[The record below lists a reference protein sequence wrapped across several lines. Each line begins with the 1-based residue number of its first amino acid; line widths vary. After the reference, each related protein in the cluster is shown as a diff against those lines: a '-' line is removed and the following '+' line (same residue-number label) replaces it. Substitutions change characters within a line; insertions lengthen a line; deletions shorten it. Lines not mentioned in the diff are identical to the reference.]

1 MRKILTKVLQNN
13 KIIVLENKKGVMDL
27 LKIYNTDIET
37 DKTEEIKE
45 FKKGSWINLVN
56 PSENEI
62 KKVCENINIQ
72 EDFIRDA
79 LDYEEKARIDQEDD
93 DNTTLFVV
101 DVPIIEKSDDNDIY
115 TTMPLG
121 MIVVRDDFFVTISLK
136 KNKVID
142 DFEKK
147 KIKNFQTYKK
157 TRFIFQ
163 ILYLNSSYYLD
174 YLKKINKETEIA
186 EYILKNSMKNK
197 ELLKLLSLEKG
208 LVYFTTSLKSNELVM
223 EKTMRGKIVKLYEE
237 DEEILE
243 DAIIE
248 NRQAIEMAQIYRDI
262 LNGTMDAYASI
273 ISNNLNGVMK
283 FLTSITIILAVP
295 TMISSFWGMN
305 VELPFQHNSIG
316 FVIMIFIAVISTLLV
331 TWWLN
336 KKDMLR

>member
-1 MRKILTKVLQNN
+1 METN
-13 KIIVLENKKGVMDL
+13 KL
-27 LKIYNTDIET
+27 
-37 DKTEEIKE
+37 EEIKE
-45 FKKGSWINLVN
+45 FRKGSWINLVN

-79 LDYEEKARIDQEDD
+79 LDYEEKARIDTEED
-93 DNTTLFVV
+93 DNTILFVI
-101 DVPIIEKSDDNDIY
+101 DVPVIEKNEENDMY
-115 TTMPLG
+115 STMPLG
-121 MIVVRDDFFVTISLK
+121 MIVVRDDFFITVSLR
-136 KNKVID
+136 KNKVIE
-142 DFEKK
+142 DFEKR

-163 ILYLNSSYYLD
+163 IFYLNSSYFLN
-174 YLKKINKETEIA
+174 YLKQINKETEIA

-208 LVYFTTSLKSNELVM
+208 LVYFATSLKSNEIVM
-223 EKTMRGKIVKLYEE
+223 EKTMRGKIVKLYDDDE
-237 DEEILE
+237 DILE

-248 NRQAIEMAQIYRDI
+248 NRQAIEMAQIYTNI

-283 FLTSITIILAVP
+283 FLTSITIVLAIP

-305 VELPFQHNSIG
+305 VKLPFENSPIG
-316 FVIMIFIAVISTLLV
+316 FIIMVLIAVVLTLVV
-331 TWWLN
+331 TWWL
-336 KKDMLR
+336 KRKDMLN

>member
-1 MRKILTKVLQNN
+1 M
-13 KIIVLENKKGVMDL
+13 
-27 LKIYNTDIET
+27 LKIYSTDVET
-37 DKTEEIKE
+37 NQLQETKE

-62 KKVCENINIQ
+62 KKVCESINIQ

-79 LDYEEKARIDQEDD
+79 LDYEEKARIDSEED
-93 DNTTLFVV
+93 DNTILFVL
-101 DVPIIEKSDDNDIY
+101 DVPIIEKGEDNDIY

-121 MIVVRDDFFVTISLK
+121 MIVVRDDFFITVSLR
-136 KNKVID
+136 KNKVIE
-142 DFEKK
+142 DFEKR

-163 ILYLNSSYYLD
+163 IFYLNASYYLT
-174 YLKKINKETEIA
+174 YLKQINKETEIA

-208 LVYFTTSLKSNELVM
+208 LVYFATSLKSNEMVM
-223 EKTMRGKIVKLYEE
+223 EKTMRGKIVKLYEDDE
-237 DEEILE
+237 DILE
-243 DAIIE
+243 DSIIE
-248 NRQAIEMAQIYRDI
+248 NRQAIEMAQIYTNI

-283 FLTSITIILAVP
+283 FLTSITIVLAIP

-305 VELPFQHNSIG
+305 VKLPFEHSNLG
-316 FVIMIFIAVISTLLV
+316 FIIMVAIAVVLTLGV
-331 TWWLN
+331 TWWL
-336 KKDMLR
+336 KRKDMLS

>member
-1 MRKILTKVLQNN
+1 M
-13 KIIVLENKKGVMDL
+13 EL

-37 DKTEEIKE
+37 NEFSEIKE
-45 FKKGSWINLVN
+45 FKKGAWINLVN

-62 KKVCENINIQ
+62 KKVCENIGIQ

-79 LDYEEKARIDQEDD
+79 LDYEEKARIDKEED

-101 DVPIIEKSDDNDIY
+101 DVPITEKIEDAETY

-121 MIVVRDDFFVTISLK
+121 MIVVRDDFFLTVSLK
-136 KNKVID
+136 RNKIIES
-142 DFEKK
+142 FEKR

-163 ILYLNSSYYLD
+163 ILYLNASYYLT
-174 YLKKINKETEIA
+174 YLKQINKETEIA

-223 EKTMRGKIVKLYEE
+223 EKTLRGKIVKLYEE
-237 DEEILE
+237 DEDMLE
-243 DAIIE
+243 DAITE
-248 NRQAIEMAQIYRDI
+248 NRQAIEMAQIYSNI
-262 LNGTMDAYASI
+262 LTGTMDAYASI

-305 VELPFQHNSIG
+305 VALPFEKSSIG
-316 FVIMIFIAVISTLLV
+316 FVVMVVIAIIMTLAV
-331 TWWLN
+331 TWWLK
-336 KKDMLR
+336 KKDMLN

>member
-1 MRKILTKVLQNN
+1 M
-13 KIIVLENKKGVMDL
+13 

-37 DKTEEIKE
+37 NEFQEIRE

-79 LDYEEKARIDQEDD
+79 LDYEEKARIDKEED
-93 DNTTLFVV
+93 DNTILFVV
-101 DVPIIEKSDDNDIY
+101 DVPISEKGEENEIY

-121 MIVVRDDFFVTISLK
+121 MIVVRDEFFLTVSLR
-136 KNKVID
+136 KNKIIES
-142 DFEKK
+142 FEKR

-163 ILYLNSSYYLD
+163 ILYLNSSYYLN
-174 YLKKINKETEIA
+174 YLKQINKETEIA
-186 EYILKNSMKNK
+186 EYILKNSMQNK
-197 ELLKLLSLEKG
+197 ELLKLLSLEKS
-208 LVYFTTSLKSNELVM
+208 LVYFTTSLKSNEIVM
-223 EKTMRGKIVKLYEE
+223 EKTLRGKIVKLYEE

-243 DAIIE
+243 DASTE
-248 NRQAIEMAQIYRDI
+248 NRQAIEMAQIYSNI

-305 VELPFQHNSIG
+305 VKLPFENSPMG
-316 FVIMIFIAVISTLLV
+316 FLIMVLIAIIMTIAVTL
-331 TWWLN
+331 WLN
-336 KKDMLR
+336 KKDMLK

>member
-1 MRKILTKVLQNN
+1 M
-13 KIIVLENKKGVMDL
+13 

-37 DKTEEIKE
+37 NKLQEIKE

-62 KKVCENINIQ
+62 KRVCENLNIQ

-79 LDYEEKARIDQEDD
+79 LDYEEKARIDEEED
-93 DNTTLFVV
+93 DNTILFVI
-101 DVPIIEKSDDNDIY
+101 DVPVLEKNEENDIY

-121 MIVVRDDFFVTISLK
+121 MIVVRDDFFITVSLR
-136 KNKVID
+136 KNRVIE
-142 DFEKK
+142 DFEKR

-163 ILYLNSSYYLD
+163 IFYLNSSYYLT
-174 YLKKINKETEIA
+174 YLKQINKETEIA

-197 ELLKLLSLEKG
+197 ELLKLLSLDKG
-208 LVYFTTSLKSNELVM
+208 LVYFATSLKSNEIVM
-223 EKTMRGKIVKLYEE
+223 EKTMRGKIVKLYDDDE
-237 DEEILE
+237 DILE

-248 NRQAIEMAQIYRDI
+248 NRQAIEMAQIYTNI

-283 FLTSITIILAVP
+283 FLTSITIVLAIP

-305 VELPFQHNSIG
+305 VKLPFENSSIG
-316 FVIMIFIAVISTLLV
+316 FIIMVAIAVILTLGV
-331 TWWLN
+331 TWWL
-336 KKDMLR
+336 KRKDMLN

>member
-1 MRKILTKVLQNN
+1 MLR
-13 KIIVLENKKGVMDL
+13 
-27 LKIYNTDIET
+27 IYNTNMET
-37 DKTEEIKE
+37 NKLEEIKE

-62 KKVCENINIQ
+62 KRVCESINIQ

-79 LDYEEKARIDQEDD
+79 LDYEEKARIDTEED
-93 DNTTLFVV
+93 DNTILFVI
-101 DVPIIEKSDDNDIY
+101 DVPVIEKSEDNEMY

-121 MIVVRDDFFVTISLK
+121 MIVVRDDFFITVSLR
-136 KNKVID
+136 KNKIIE
-142 DFEKK
+142 DFEKR

-163 ILYLNSSYYLD
+163 IFYMNSSYFLN
-174 YLKKINKETEIA
+174 YLKQINKETEIA

-208 LVYFTTSLKSNELVM
+208 LVYFATSLKSNEIVM
-223 EKTMRGKIVKLYEE
+223 EKTMRGKIVKLYDDDE
-237 DEEILE
+237 DILE

-248 NRQAIEMAQIYRDI
+248 NRQAIEMAQIYTNI

-283 FLTSITIILAVP
+283 FLTSITIVLAIP

-305 VELPFQHNSIG
+305 VQLPFENSPIG
-316 FVIMIFIAVISTLLV
+316 FIIMVLIAVVLTLVV
-331 TWWLN
+331 TWWL
-336 KKDMLR
+336 KRKDMLN

>member
-1 MRKILTKVLQNN
+1 M
-13 KIIVLENKKGVMDL
+13 

-37 DKTEEIKE
+37 NRIEEIKE
-45 FKKGSWINLVN
+45 FKKGSWISLVS
-56 PSENEI
+56 PSEVEI
-62 KKVCENINIQ
+62 RKVCENVNIQ

-79 LDYEEKARIDQEDD
+79 LDYEEKARIDTEEDD
-93 DNTTLFVV
+93 GTILFVI
-101 DVPIIEKSDDNDIY
+101 DVPVIEKSEENDIY

-121 MIVVRDDFFVTISLK
+121 MIVVRDDFFITVSLK
-136 KNKVID
+136 KNKVIE
-142 DFEKK
+142 DFEKR

-163 ILYLNSSYYLD
+163 IFYLNSSYFLN
-174 YLKKINKETEIA
+174 YLKQINKETEIA

-208 LVYFTTSLKSNELVM
+208 LVYFTTSLKSNEIVM
-223 EKTMRGKIVKLYEE
+223 EKTMRGKIIKLYDDDE
-237 DEEILE
+237 DILE

-248 NRQAIEMAQIYRDI
+248 NRQAIEMSQIYSNI

-283 FLTSITIILAVP
+283 FLTSITIVLAIP

-305 VELPFQHNSIG
+305 VNLPFQNSPIG
-316 FVIMIFIAVISTLLV
+316 FSIMIVIAIITTLAV
-331 TWWLN
+331 TWWL
-336 KKDMLR
+336 KRRDMLN